1 MIGPSQPEVTP
12 YLRRNLVAIARD
24 LRRWGI
30 LVKMTTLLLERS
42 FELESLGRRELAR
55 QTLVMLILDKRVAT
69 PLGVSLGAVK
79 NSRGVATHHNTL
91 PEENPFRLLTLYY

>member
-1 MIGPSQPEVTP
+1 VGYFSQNDDTVTGTVF
-12 YLRRNLVAIARD
+12 RARIARSPGA
-24 LRRWGI
+24 R
-30 LVKMTTLLLERS
+30 TTNPS
-42 FELESLGRRELAR
+42 HANP
-55 QTLVMLILDKRVAT
+55 DKRVAT